1 MATVLM
7 SKNFGNYGV
16 TLMVDRYGEYDVV
29 FSVKEENLTSPRT
42 ICCKSTDSE
51 RSAGYWFKY
60 FVEVAKAC

>member
-7 SKNFGNYGV
+7 SKSFGNYNV
-16 TLMVDRYGEYDVV
+16 SLMVDRYGEYDVV
-29 FSVKEENLTSPRT
+29 FSVEEEKNFPRT
-42 ICCKSTDSE
+42 ICCKSTDSK